1 MTRRQFILALGGA
14 AVAWPLAARVSAQ
27 PVKAYR
33 VGVILQGGP
42 WYAVIDGLREGLEKL
57 DFIEGNQ
64 FVLDIRDTRGD
75 LEAVEKAAR
84 NLEEQKVN
92 LIYTVATS
100 VSLAAKRVTLNVPQ
114 VFVAGTDPVAVQL
127 VNSMARPGGRST
139 GVHFL
144 STDLTGKNLQLL
156 REIVPHLRRVVTF
169 YNPSNRSAIESVKE
183 GREAARHLGLEFIE
197 RQVAS
202 PEELDKA
209 VRAFRAD
216 EADAYLAVSDAMVD
230 RHADIII
237 EMGKALRLPT
247 LFYQQALVVKGGLV
261 SYSVNFNEVGR
272 VSAKYVQRI
281 LTGTSPTDLP
291 VERIDRLV
299 FMINLKIAKHIGLA
313 IPETILI
320 RADKV
325 IE

>member
-1 MTRRQFILALGGA
+1 MRRREFITLCGA
-14 AVAWPLAARVSAQ
+14 AAAWPLAALAARASAQ

-42 WYAVIDGLREGLEKL
+42 WYAVIDGLREGLKKL
-57 DFIEGNQ
+57 DFIEGTQ

-127 VNSMARPGGRST
+127 VHSMAKPGGRST

-144 STDLTGKNLQLL
+144 STDLTGKNLELL

-183 GREAARHLGLEFIE
+183 GREAARHLGLDLIE

-216 EADAYLAVSDAMVD
+216 EAGAYLAVSDAMVD

-237 EMGKALRLPT
+237 E
-247 LFYQQALVVKGGLV
+247 
-261 SYSVNFNEVGR
+261 R
-272 VSAKYVQRI
+272 VSAKPADYPIFRGVA
-281 LTGTSPTDLP
+281 D
-291 VERIDRLV
+291 IDRHAASAAPYQPRDRSIV
-299 FMINLKIAKHIGLA
+299 RFQSPAW
-313 IPETILI
+313 
-320 RADKV
+320 RAEEPVKV
-325 IE
+325 R

>member
-1 MTRRQFILALGGA
+1 MRRREFITMLGSA
-14 AVAWPLAARVSAQ
+14 AAWPVAERASAQ

-42 WYAVIDGLREGLEKL
+42 WYAVIDGLRDELKKL

-75 LEAVEKAAR
+75 LEAVEKAAK

-100 VSLAAKRVTLNVPQ
+100 VSLAAKRVTLNAPQ

-127 VNSMARPGGRST
+127 VDSMARPGGRST

-144 STDLTGKNLQLL
+144 STDLTRKNLELL

-202 PEELDKA
+202 PEELDNA

-216 EADAYLAVSDAMVD
+216 EADADLAVSDAMVD

-247 LFYQQALVVKGGLV
+247 MFYQQELIAKGGLV
-261 SYSVNFNEVGR
+261 GYSADFDEVGR

-299 FMINLKIAKHIGLA
+299 FMINLKTAKQIGLA

>member
-1 MTRRQFILALGGA
+1 MRRRSFITLIGSA
-14 AVAWPLAARVSAQ
+14 AAWPLAARTSAQ
-27 PVKAYR
+27 PVKTYR
-33 VGVILQGGP
+33 VGIILQGGP
-42 WYAVIDGLREGLEKL
+42 WYAVIDGLREGLKKL

-75 LEAVEKAAR
+75 LDAVEKAAR

-114 VFVAGTDPVAVQL
+114 AFVAGTDPVAVQL
-127 VNSMARPGGRST
+127 VDSMARPGGRST

-144 STDLTGKNLQLL
+144 STDLTGKNLALL
-156 REIVPHLRRVVTF
+156 REIVPHLQRVVTF

-183 GREAARHLGLEFIE
+183 GREAARHLGLELIE

-209 VRAFRAD
+209 VRALRAD

-230 RHADIII
+230 RHAEVII

-247 LFYQQALVVKGGLV
+247 MFYQQELVAKGGLV
-261 SYSVNFNEVGR
+261 SYSTDLNEVGR

-281 LTGTSPTDLP
+281 LTGTSPADLP
-291 VERIDRLV
+291 VERIDKLV
-299 FMINLKIAKHIGLA
+299 FMINLKTAKQIGLA
-313 IPETILI
+313 VPETILV

>member
-1 MTRRQFILALGGA
+1 MKRREFITLLGGA
-14 AVAWPLAARVSAQ
+14 AAWPLAARVSAQ

-169 YNPSNRSAIESVKE
+169 YTPSNRSAIESVKE

-247 LFYQQALVVKGGLV
+247 LFYQQELVVKGGLV

-299 FMINLKIAKHIGLA
+299 FMINLKTAKHIGLA

>member
-1 MTRRQFILALGGA
+1 MRRREFVSLLGGA
-14 AVAWPLAARVSAQ
+14 AAWPLAARASAQ

-42 WYAVIDGLREGLEKL
+42 WYAVIDGLREGLKKL
-57 DFIEGNQ
+57 DFIEGKQ

-84 NLEEQKVN
+84 NLEEQKID

-127 VNSMARPGGRST
+127 INSMARPGGRST

-169 YNPSNRSAIESVKE
+169 YNPSNRSAIESAKE
-183 GREAARHLGLEFIE
+183 GREAARRLGLEFME

-247 LFYQQALVVKGGLV
+247 AFYQPELVAKGGMV
-261 SYSVNFNEVGR
+261 SYSTDFNEVGR

-291 VERIDRLV
+291 AERIDRLV
-299 FMINLKIAKHIGLA
+299 FMINLKTAKHIGLA
-313 IPETILI
+313 IPEMILI

>member
-1 MTRRQFILALGGA
+1 MKRREFITLLGGA
-14 AVAWPLAARVSAQ
+14 AAWPLAARVSAQ

-237 EMGKALRLPT
+237 EMGKALRVPT
-247 LFYQQALVVKGGLV
+247 LFYQQELVVKGGLV

-299 FMINLKIAKHIGLA
+299 FMINLKTAKHIGLA

>member
-1 MTRRQFILALGGA
+1 MKRREFITLLGCA
-14 AVAWPLAARVSAQ
+14 TAVWPLAERASAQ
-27 PVKAYR
+27 PAKVYR

-42 WYAVIDGLREGLEKL
+42 WYAVIDGLREGLKKL

-100 VSLAAKRVTLNVPQ
+100 VSLAAKRATLNVPQ

-127 VNSMARPGGRST
+127 VDSIARPGGRST

-144 STDLTGKNLQLL
+144 STDLTGKNLDLL
-156 REIVPHLRRVVTF
+156 RQIVPHLRRVATF
-169 YNPSNRSAIESVKE
+169 YNPSNRSAIASVKE
-183 GREAARHLGLEFIE
+183 GREAARHLGLELIE

-202 PEELDKA
+202 PEELNAA
-209 VRAFRAD
+209 VRAFRAG

-237 EMGKALRLPT
+237 EMGKTLKLPT
-247 LFYQQALVVKGGLV
+247 MFYQQELIAKGGLV
-261 SYSVNFNEVGR
+261 SYSTDVNEAGR

-299 FMINLKIAKHIGLA
+299 FMINLKTAKEIGLT
-313 IPETILI
+313 IPDSVLI

>member
-1 MTRRQFILALGGA
+1 MRRRSFITLIGSA
-14 AVAWPLAARVSAQ
+14 AAWPLAARTSAQ
-27 PVKAYR
+27 PVKTYR
-33 VGVILQGGP
+33 VGIILQGGP
-42 WYAVIDGLREGLEKL
+42 WYAVIDGLREGLKKL

-75 LEAVEKAAR
+75 LDAVEKAAR

-114 VFVAGTDPVAVQL
+114 AFVAGTDPVAVQL
-127 VNSMARPGGRST
+127 VDSMARPGGRST

-144 STDLTGKNLQLL
+144 STDLTGKNLELL

-183 GREAARHLGLEFIE
+183 GREAARHLGLDLIE

-209 VRAFRAD
+209 VRAFSAD

-247 LFYQQALVVKGGLV
+247 MFYQQALIAKGGLV
-261 SYSVNFNEVGR
+261 SYSTDFNEVGR
-272 VSAKYVQRI
+272 TSAKYVQRI
-281 LTGTSPTDLP
+281 LKGTSPADLP

-299 FMINLKIAKHIGLA
+299 FMINLKTAKQIGLA
-313 IPETILI
+313 VPETILV